1 MVQIICVFFF
11 CIGFGILFHIRGWN
25 LFLGGIGGC
34 LAWLTYLLTDSIGR
48 TDIMAYFCGTVVMT
62 LYAEIAAYYRKV
74 PVSVFLG
81 VEMIPLVP
89 GKIFFYTMVN
99 LFFGY
104 ERFVYEKVAV
114 KFTPCPAILILCTR
128 HGGIT
133 QSGFARLSIQCWGIR
148 PEDLCAVLM

>member
-62 LYAEIAAYYRKV
+62 LYAEIAAYYRRFRY
-74 PVSVFLG
+74 PYFGGGDDSACSGENLLLYDG
-81 VEMIPLVP
+81 EL
-89 GKIFFYTMVN
+89 IFW
-99 LFFGY
+99 
-104 ERFVYEKVAV
+104 
-114 KFTPCPAILILCTR
+114 I
-128 HGGIT
+128 
-133 QSGFARLSIQCWGIR
+133 
-148 PEDLCAVLM
+148 

>member
-25 LFLGGIGGC
+25 LFLGAIGGC

-48 TDIMAYFCGTVVMT
+48 TDIIAYFCGTVVMT

-104 ERFVYEKVAV
+104 ERFVYEKGVYALQIAGV
-114 KFTPCPAILILCTR
+114 IAI
-128 HGGIT
+128 GIFLT
-133 QSGFARLSIQCWGIR
+133 STVVRMYLRMRKTAKTWIR
-148 PEDLCAVLM
+148 SLVDKEGRP